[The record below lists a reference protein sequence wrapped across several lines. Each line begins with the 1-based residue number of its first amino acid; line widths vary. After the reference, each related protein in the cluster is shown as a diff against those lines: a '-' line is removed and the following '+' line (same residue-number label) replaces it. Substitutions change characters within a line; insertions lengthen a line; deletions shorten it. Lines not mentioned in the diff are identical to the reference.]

1 MVSSTAGPICCVGA
15 VLVRNQKILLIQRKN
30 SPAKNLWSIPGGRLN
45 QGESWQ
51 AAVERE
57 VREETALVA
66 SCGSLIGWVE
76 RKYDDRR
83 YLIADFQI
91 EADNLEEAS
100 PGDDAIDLVFASRRQ
115 LGELELP
122 PGLIEFLTQRTVLNF

>member
-1 MVSSTAGPICCVGA
+1 MSSTAGPICCVGA

-115 LGELELP
+115 LGELELT
-122 PGLIEFLTQRTVLNF
+122 PGLIEFLTQHTFLNF

>member
-1 MVSSTAGPICCVGA
+1 MSSSAGPICCVGA

-30 SPAKNLWSIPGGRLN
+30 SPAKNLWSIPGGQLN

-115 LGELELP
+115 LGELELT
-122 PGLIEFLTQRTVLNF
+122 PGLIEFLTQHTVLNF

>member
-1 MVSSTAGPICCVGA
+1 MSATSGRIGSVGD
-15 VLVRNQKILLIQRKN
+15 VLVSCKKILLIQRKN

-115 LGELELP
+115 LGELELT
-122 PGLIEFLTQRTVLNF
+122 PGLIEFLTQHTVLNF

>member
-1 MVSSTAGPICCVGA
+1 MPSTTVPICCVGA

-115 LGELELP
+115 LGELELT
-122 PGLIEFLTQRTVLNF
+122 PGLIEFLTQHTVLNF

>member
-1 MVSSTAGPICCVGA
+1 MSSTTVPICCVGA

-115 LGELELP
+115 LGELELT
-122 PGLIEFLTQRTVLNF
+122 PGLIEFLTQHTVLNF

>member
-1 MVSSTAGPICCVGA
+1 MSSSAGPICCVGA

-76 RKYDDRR
+76 CKYDDRR

-115 LGELELP
+115 LGELELT
-122 PGLIEFLTQRTVLNF
+122 PGLIEFLTQHTVLNF

>member
-1 MVSSTAGPICCVGA
+1 M
-15 VLVRNQKILLIQRKN
+15 VRNQKILLIQRKN

-115 LGELELP
+115 LGELELT
-122 PGLIEFLTQRTVLNF
+122 PGLIEFLTQHTVLNF

>member
-1 MVSSTAGPICCVGA
+1 MSSTAGPICCVGA

-57 VREETALVA
+57 VKEETALVA

-115 LGELELP
+115 LGELELT
-122 PGLIEFLTQRTVLNF
+122 PGLIEFLTQHTVLNF

>member
-1 MVSSTAGPICCVGA
+1 MSSTAGPICCVGA

-115 LGELELP
+115 LGELELT
-122 PGLIEFLTQRTVLNF
+122 PGLIEFLPQHTVLNF

>member
-1 MVSSTAGPICCVGA
+1 VSSSAGPICCVGA

-115 LGELELP
+115 LGELELT
-122 PGLIEFLTQRTVLNF
+122 PGLIEFLTQHTVLNF

>member
-1 MVSSTAGPICCVGA
+1 MSSTAGPICCVEA

-115 LGELELP
+115 LGELELT
-122 PGLIEFLTQRTVLNF
+122 PGLIEFLTQHTVLNF

>member
-1 MVSSTAGPICCVGA
+1 MSSTAGPICCVGA

-115 LGELELP
+115 LGELELT
-122 PGLIEFLTQRTVLNF
+122 PGLIEFLAQHTVLNF

>member
-1 MVSSTAGPICCVGA
+1 MSSTTVPICCVGA

-57 VREETALVA
+57 VKEETALVA

-115 LGELELP
+115 LGELELT
-122 PGLIEFLTQRTVLNF
+122 PGLIEFLTQHTVLKF

>member
-1 MVSSTAGPICCVGA
+1 MSSTAGPICCGGA

-100 PGDDAIDLVFASRRQ
+100 PGDDAIDLVFAAGRH
-115 LGELELP
+115 LGELELT
-122 PGLIEFLTQRTVLNF
+122 PGLIEFLTQHTVLNF

>member
-1 MVSSTAGPICCVGA
+1 MSSSAGPICCVGA

-115 LGELELP
+115 LGELELT
-122 PGLIEFLTQRTVLNF
+122 PGLIEFLTQHTVLNF

>member
-1 MVSSTAGPICCVGA
+1 MSSTAGPICCVGA

-115 LGELELP
+115 LGELELT
-122 PGLIEFLTQRTVLNF
+122 PGLIEFLTQHTVLNF

>member
-1 MVSSTAGPICCVGA
+1 VSSTAGPICCVGA

-115 LGELELP
+115 LGELELT
-122 PGLIEFLTQRTVLNF
+122 PGLIEFLTQHTVLNF

>member
-1 MVSSTAGPICCVGA
+1 MSSSAGPICCVGA

-57 VREETALVA
+57 VKEETALVA
-66 SCGSLIGWVE
+66 SCGLFIGWVE
-76 RKYDDRR
+76 RKYEDCR

-115 LGELELP
+115 LGELELT
-122 PGLIEFLTQRTVLNF
+122 PGLIEFLTQHTVLNF

>member
-1 MVSSTAGPICCVGA
+1 MSSTTVPICCVGA

-115 LGELELP
+115 LGELELT
-122 PGLIEFLTQRTVLNF
+122 PGLIEFLTQHTVLKF

>member
-1 MVSSTAGPICCVGA
+1 MSSTAGPICCVGA

-115 LGELELP
+115 LGELELT
-122 PGLIEFLTQRTVLNF
+122 PGLIGFLTQHTVLNF

>member
-1 MVSSTAGPICCVGA
+1 MSSTAGPICCVGA

-66 SCGSLIGWVE
+66 SCGSIIGWVE

-115 LGELELP
+115 LGELELT
-122 PGLIEFLTQRTVLNF
+122 PGLIEFLAQHTVLNF

>member
-1 MVSSTAGPICCVGA
+1 MSSTAGPICCVGA

-115 LGELELP
+115 LGELELT
-122 PGLIEFLTQRTVLNF
+122 PGLIEFLTQHTVLKF

>member
-1 MVSSTAGPICCVGA
+1 MSSSAGPICCVGA
-15 VLVRNQKILLIQRKN
+15 VLVRKQKILLIQRKN

-115 LGELELP
+115 LGELELT
-122 PGLIEFLTQRTVLNF
+122 PGLIEFLTQHTVLNF

>member
-1 MVSSTAGPICCVGA
+1 MSSTAGPICCVGA
-15 VLVRNQKILLIQRKN
+15 ALVRNQKILLIQRKN

-115 LGELELP
+115 LGELELT
-122 PGLIEFLTQRTVLNF
+122 PGLIEFLTQHTVLNF

>member
-1 MVSSTAGPICCVGA
+1 MSSTAGPICCVGA

-91 EADNLEEAS
+91 EADDLEEAS

-115 LGELELP
+115 LGELELT
-122 PGLIEFLTQRTVLNF
+122 PGLIEFLTQHTFLNF

>member
-1 MVSSTAGPICCVGA
+1 MSSTTVPICCVGA

-66 SCGSLIGWVE
+66 SCGSLLGWVE

-115 LGELELP
+115 LGELELT
-122 PGLIEFLTQRTVLNF
+122 PGLIEFLTQHTVLKF

>member
-1 MVSSTAGPICCVGA
+1 MSSTAGPICCVGA

-91 EADNLEEAS
+91 EAGNLEEAS

-115 LGELELP
+115 LGELELT
-122 PGLIEFLTQRTVLNF
+122 PGLIEFLTQHTVLNF

>member
-1 MVSSTAGPICCVGA
+1 MPSTTVPICCVGA

-115 LGELELP
+115 RGELELT
-122 PGLIEFLTQRTVLNF
+122 PGLIEFLTQHTVLNF

>member
-1 MVSSTAGPICCVGA
+1 MLSTAGPICCVGA

-115 LGELELP
+115 LGELELT
-122 PGLIEFLTQRTVLNF
+122 PGLIEFLTQHTVLNF

>member
-1 MVSSTAGPICCVGA
+1 MSSTAGPICCVGA

-83 YLIADFQI
+83 YLIANFQI

-115 LGELELP
+115 LGELELT
-122 PGLIEFLTQRTVLNF
+122 PGLIEFLTQHTVLNF

>member
-1 MVSSTAGPICCVGA
+1 MSSTTVPICCVGA

-100 PGDDAIDLVFASRRQ
+100 PGDDAIDLVFASRHQ
-115 LGELELP
+115 LGKLELT
-122 PGLIEFLTQRTVLNF
+122 PGLIEFLTQHTVLNF